1 MNLCGRLALTT
12 LGDLLGTVHRSEAKG
27 IVELIED
34 AGPAAGRKHR
44 LHFDSG
50 HLRFIESALG
60 AQSLGELLVAKRLIS
75 RARHFELLTNL
86 EDNPGTSTGSWLT
99 EVRWVDPDDIGQ
111 TVREQASRRLDAL
124 YQLRDARVAFR
135 IARPQPSGFVASLP
149 LTAREFLQGRPRMRD
164 LHAAAQPPYSMN
176 APIESQPVDPHR
188 RRALLVLG
196 LEPHADT
203 VDVKRAFR
211 RMVARLHPDRHLVVP
226 EHQRELARRRFA
238 QVTEA
243 YQLLTG

>member
-34 AGPAAGRKHR
+34 AGPAAGREHR
-44 LHFDSG
+44 LHFDGGQLS
-50 HLRFIESALG
+50 LVESALG
-60 AQSLGELLVAKRLIS
+60 AQPLGELLVAKGLIS
-75 RARHFELLTNL
+75 RARHFEMLASLQ
-86 EDNPGTSTGSWLT
+86 DHPGTSTGQWLT
-99 EVRWVDPDDIGQ
+99 EVHWVDPSDIGE
-111 TVREQASRRLDAL
+111 TAREQAGRRLDAL
-124 YQLRDARVAFR
+124 YRLRDARVAFR
-135 IARPQPSGFVASLP
+135 IARPLPSGFVAALP
-149 LTAREFLQGRPRMRD
+149 LTAREFLHGRSRMRD
-164 LHAAAQPPYSMN
+164 GHAPLQPAHSMN
-176 APIESQPVDPHR
+176 ASIESQPVDPHR
-188 RRALLVLG
+188 RRALLILG

-211 RMVARLHPDRHLVVP
+211 RMVARLHPDRHLVSP
-226 EHQRELARRRFA
+226 EYQRELARRRFA